1 MLYTQKVEADRASLR
16 NILQSF
22 AETSAVKDAH
32 EYNLLNSLIKSL
44 SY

>member
-1 MLYTQKVEADRASLR
+1 MFNNQAQQDRATLMLA
-16 NILQSF
+16 LQAF
-22 AETSAVKDAH
+22 AKTTAVKDEH